1 MASFMSHHS
10 SLHLYD
16 ACLGQN
22 KIIEKN
28 LFKNFLHFFETKIV
42 SVVCRTWAGVTKL
55 PRHNGRKLGVQ
66 LIPSQYV
73 KICVEKNYLNIA
85 IVQILLKFWSVSMY
99 IWPIPQYLKRHCK
112 IVKKEDWNGPL
123 IVMKVHF
130 FQHSLSMNTQ
140 LLLLL
145 MLLIVVIISW
155 HPVSNRK
162 RK

>member
-123 IVMKVHF
+123 LVMIESAF
-130 FQHSLSMNTQ
+130 FSTQ
-140 LLLLL
+140 
-145 MLLIVVIISW
+145 S
-155 HPVSNRK
+155 
-162 RK
+162 